1 MRQRGGCAGPGGPA
15 GAAHGLSGLLEAR
28 DAQRGTT
35 ELNWSASLPNTE
47 WTGVTVERFGAE
59 RIRRVTNEY
68 LRSNGPNGVIPA
80 GLGRLWALRAREL
93 GFNRL
98 TRAIPPELGGTG
110 TGLPSLQLTGRHPL
124 PARAGLSA
132 TMPPQLGNPTGL
144 RSLNL
149 SNNRLTGAIPA
160 RLSRLVNLEE
170 LVL

>member
-1 MRQRGGCAGPGGPA
+1 M
-15 GAAHGLSGLLEAR
+15 LEAR
-28 DAQRGTT
+28 DAPRGTT

-47 WTGVTVERFGAE
+47 WTGVTVERVGAE

-68 LRSNGPNGVIPA
+68 LRSSGPNGVIPA

-93 GFNRL
+93 GFNRP
-98 TRAIPPELGGTG
+98 TRAIPPELGGIG
-110 TGLPSLQLTGRHPL
+110 TGLPSLQLAGRHPL
-124 PARAGLSA
+124 PARAGLSG
-132 TMPPQLGNPTGL
+132 TIPPQLGNPTGL